1 METMS
6 VEAAF
11 AELLVADPAVADRDE
26 VAVDRAPIIAT
37 AVVVG
42 VDRCPLRATHLRTRG
57 DRRVRAARITAR

>member
-1 METMS
+1 MEAMS

-26 VAVDRAPIIAT
+26 VAFDRSSVVAV

-42 VDRCPLRATHLRTRG
+42 VDRRALRTAHLRTRR
-57 DRRVRAARITAR
+57 DR

>member
-1 METMS
+1 MEAMS

-26 VAVDRAPIIAT
+26 VASIVRRSSSV

-42 VDRCPLRATHLRTRG
+42 VDRRALRPAHLRTR
-57 DRRVRAARITAR
+57 RHR